1 MGLSCNF
8 SLKPIQWETTASP
21 GPELVVSK
29 DHLRAGTA
37 MRIQDQGFRMRK
49 AGLVNPIPVANISS
63 IVRCVYPGLSSGEGG
78 GEGS

>member
-1 MGLSCNF
+1 
-8 SLKPIQWETTASP
+8 
-21 GPELVVSK
+21 
-29 DHLRAGTA
+29 